1 MPAAA
6 DDEQRTRAVHLD
18 EHLQRPAAG
27 HAARRRLRHDC
38 VAHEAVFAAAEGIGG
53 VFFRPP
59 LGKSAADGPGA
70 AAVRVDEHF
79 ALGPGRGAGRLHDGG
94 DGVGRALLPR
104 EQLQLQKVFH
114 TASSPGR
121 AGTWFFIQYSLPGW
135 KAQSKKY
142 GYLRRNI
149 TMYLAKSQKIF
160 VFDMDEIKC
169 DNIRQTI

>member
-6 DDEQRTRAVHLD
+6 DDEQRPCAVHLD

-27 HAARRRLRHDC
+27 HAARRRLRHDF
-38 VAHEAVFAAAEGIGG
+38 VAHEAVFAAADGIGG
-53 VFFRPP
+53 VFFRPQ

-121 AGTWFFIQYSLPGW
+121 AGTQF
-135 KAQSKKY
+135 
-142 GYLRRNI
+142 
-149 TMYLAKSQKIF
+149 
-160 VFDMDEIKC
+160 
-169 DNIRQTI
+169 TIYR